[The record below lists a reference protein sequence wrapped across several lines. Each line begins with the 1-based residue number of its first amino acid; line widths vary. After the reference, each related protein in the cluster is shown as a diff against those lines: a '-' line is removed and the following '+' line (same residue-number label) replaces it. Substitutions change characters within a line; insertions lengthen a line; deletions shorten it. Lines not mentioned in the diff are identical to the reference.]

1 MFSHTSTRGK
11 ILLIV
16 YVDDIII
23 IDDKKGIDD
32 LRDTFKTLCYFLGIE
47 VARFEEGISLSQR
60 KYVLDI
66 LEETSLLGS
75 KLVKT
80 PMDPN
85 VKLYEDQELLS
96 NPERYRRLVGKL
108 NYLTITRLNISFA
121 VSILSQYMKDPRLP
135 H

>member
-1 MFSHTSTRGK
+1 MFGKFSEAVLKFGLRRHSDHSVFSHTSTRGK

-16 YVDDIII
+16 YVHDIII

-47 VARFEEGISLSQR
+47 VARSEKGISLSQR

-75 KLVKT
+75 KL
-80 PMDPN
+80 
-85 VKLYEDQELLS
+85 
-96 NPERYRRLVGKL
+96 
-108 NYLTITRLNISFA
+108 
-121 VSILSQYMKDPRLP
+121 
-135 H
+135 

>member
-1 MFSHTSTRGK
+1 M
-11 ILLIV
+11 
-16 YVDDIII
+16 
-23 IDDKKGIDD
+23 
-32 LRDTFKTLCYFLGIE
+32 GIE
-47 VARFEEGISLSQR
+47 VARSEEGISLSQR

-80 PMDPN
+80 PVDPN
-85 VKLYEDQELLS
+85 VKLYEDHGELSS
-96 NPERYRRLVGKL
+96 NPGRYRRLVGKL
-108 NYLTITRLNISFA
+108 NYLTITRLDISFV